1 MPQDELTTAEAAQ
14 KLRVSERTV
23 RRMIERGAIHAEK
36 MDPTSKSVYRIP
48 ETEISRILAERKNPR
63 NSSSRPAQQPARLL

>member
-48 ETEISRILAERKNPR
+48 GTEIERILKARTKSQDQ
-63 NSSSRPAQQPARLL
+63 SSKSN